1 MQIVKENPNVV
12 GLAVN
17 VLKKGGLVV
26 FPCETTYGIA
36 ADATNLKAVKKLNS
50 YKKRPIGKPYSIA
63 VSNIKMAEKYVS
75 LNSTARNI
83 YKEFLP
89 GPITVVSYG
98 KHEAPTT
105 SRSGY
110 LLPTLRRERNP
121 SEAKNSSLQS
131 ASSRSRCFAKG
142 DKLAKG
148 IESETG
154 TLGVRISSYLLVN
167 QIVKILGFP
176 ITATSANASY
186 MKRPYRVS
194 DILDN
199 ISEKQKSLIDLII
212 NAGELPHNEPST
224 VIDTT
229 LDDPVILRQGK
240 IKFKDKNEVFSG
252 SEENTQNIAKELFQ
266 KYENYLGKRPIIFAL
281 IGEMG
286 SGKTQFTKGLGKVL
300 GIKEEIVSPTFNFVL
315 EYKKLTH
322 IDAWRLQKPEEL
334 NTLGFL
340 KMIED
345 KNMVI
350 AIEWAD
356 RVINEIKNQRE
367 HALVV
372 WVKIKYGKRGN
383 ERLISWGVI

>member
-17 VLKKGGLVV
+17 VLKKGGMVV

-98 KHEAPTT
+98 KH
-105 SRSGY
+105 
-110 LLPTLRRERNP
+110 
-121 SEAKNSSLQS
+121 
-131 ASSRSRCFAKG
+131 
-142 DKLAKG
+142 KLAKG
-148 IESETG
+148 VESETG
-154 TLGVRISSYLLVN
+154 TLGVRISSYLLVSK
-167 QIVKILGFP
+167 IVKSLGVP

-212 NAGELPHNEPST
+212 DAGELPHNEPST

-229 LDDPVILRQGK
+229 LDDPVILRQGE
-240 IKFKDKNEVFSG
+240 IKFKNKNKVLSR
-252 SEENTQNIAKELFQ
+252 SEENTQNIAKEIFQ

-367 HALVV
+367 HALVI